1 MNEKDII
8 YPKWRKWYTKI
19 SWYLSYFYNIVIC
32 VFLYHPEI
40 VDMSLDNVDN
50 TILHTCKVFCII
62 DICSSP
68 IIPCFIKIAIMD
80 YLSSL
85 ENSFGSLFDQIDDEI
100 SKEKIKLIDKDYK
113 KNQNQAMTGD
123 LFGGYYGMLGNTFKA
138 IAISSENEERKR
150 RRQEKRE
157 RVEFLKENDYQ
168 LIYRKISFLSLPNGS
183 LQWYSAITSIYCTL
197 VFILD
202 FTTEGYILWGIY
214 FFLLLNNV
222 FSNQYSLYL
231 NFFKTS
237 EFITHIIQLI
247 DLSSNYAF
255 LYEIGGINNETIE
268 EHGLLELMIY
278 LSLFIVSYTSYIS
291 LTYNNFMKIRSVK
304 DEDKDKYSSRV
315 LYSNFIYSIFGA
327 IPISIL
333 TIIINN
339 NDNDPDNN
347 NTVTILSVS
356 SSILTFILSVSEIIS
371 EKYQKEYKENV

>member
-1 MNEKDII
+1 MNNNYII

-40 VDMSLDNVDN
+40 VNMSLDNVDN

-68 IIPCFIKIAIMD
+68 FIPCFISIAIMEF
-80 YLSSL
+80 LSSL
-85 ENSFGSLFDQIDDEI
+85 EKPFSSVLDAIDDEI
-100 SKEKIKLIDKDYK
+100 AKEKMKLISNDVERCKDRAMGGDIYGGFGIT
-113 KNQNQAMTGD
+113 QNI
-123 LFGGYYGMLGNTFKA
+123 FKA

-150 RRQEKRE
+150 RRQEQRE
-157 RVEFLKENDYQ
+157 RVEYLKENDYQ
-168 LIYRKISFLSLPNGS
+168 LIYRKISFLSLPHGS

>member
-40 VDMSLDNVDN
+40 VDMSLDNVDD

-68 IIPCFIKIAIMD
+68 IIPCFINIAITD
-80 YLSSL
+80 FLSSL
-85 ENSFGSLFDQIDDEI
+85 EKPFTEVLNAIDNEI
-100 SKEKIKLIDKDYK
+100 AKEKIKLIEKDYEK
-113 KNQNQAMTGD
+113 SKDQAMS
-123 LFGGYYGMLGNTFKA
+123 GGFYEGYLGMLGNTLKSVA
-138 IAISSENEERKR
+138 VSAELEDKKRKR
-150 RRQEKRE
+150 QEHFE
-157 RVEFLKENDYQ
+157 RVEFLRENDYQ
-168 LIYRKISFLSLPNGS
+168 LIYRKISFLSLPHGS

-268 EHGLLELMIY
+268 EHGLLELMVY

-339 NDNDPDNN
+339 NDNDPGNN

-371 EKYQKEYKENV
+371 EKYQKVYKENV

>member
-1 MNEKDII
+1 
-8 YPKWRKWYTKI
+8 
-19 SWYLSYFYNIVIC
+19 
-32 VFLYHPEI
+32 
-40 VDMSLDNVDN
+40 
-50 TILHTCKVFCII
+50 
-62 DICSSP
+62 
-68 IIPCFIKIAIMD
+68 
-80 YLSSL
+80 LSSL
-85 ENSFGSLFDQIDDEI
+85 EKPFTEVLNAIDDEI
-100 SKEKIKLIDKDYK
+100 AKEKIKLIDKEYK
-113 KNQNQAMTGD
+113 KNQDLAMTGD
-123 LFGGYYGMLGNTFKA
+123 IFGGYYGMLGNAFKA
-138 IAISSENEERKR
+138 VAISSENEERKR
-150 RRQEKRE
+150 RRQEQFE
-157 RVEFLKENDYQ
+157 RVEYLKENDYQ
-168 LIYRKISFLSLPNGS
+168 LIYRKISFLNLPHGS

-197 VFILD
+197 VFVLE

-247 DLSSNYAF
+247 DLSTNYAF
-255 LYEIGGINNETIE
+255 LYEIGGINDETVK
-268 EHGLLELMIY
+268 EHGLIELIIY

-304 DEDKDKYSSRV
+304 EEDEFKYSDRV

-356 SSILTFILSVSEIIS
+356 SSILTFILSISEIIS
-371 EKYQKEYKENV
+371 DKYQKKYTENK

>member
-1 MNEKDII
+1 MNSDDII
-8 YPKWRKWYTKI
+8 YPNWRKWYTKI

-32 VFLYHPEI
+32 VFLYHPEM
-40 VDMSLDNVDN
+40 VDMSLDNVDD

-68 IIPCFIKIAIMD
+68 IIPCFINIAITD
-80 YLSSL
+80 FLSSL
-85 ENSFGSLFDQIDDEI
+85 EKPFTEVLNAIDDEI
-100 SKEKIKLIDKDYK
+100 AKEKIKLIDKEYK
-113 KNQNQAMTGD
+113 KNQDLAMTGD
-123 LFGGYYGMLGNTFKA
+123 IFGGYRGMLENAFKA
-138 IAISSENEERKR
+138 VAISSENEERKR
-150 RRQEKRE
+150 KRQEQFE
-157 RVEFLKENDYQ
+157 RVEYLKENDYQ
-168 LIYRKISFLSLPNGS
+168 LIYRKISFLNLPHGS

-197 VFILD
+197 VFVLE

-237 EFITHIIQLI
+237 EFITHVIQLI
-247 DLSSNYAF
+247 DLSTNYAF
-255 LYEIGGINNETIE
+255 LYEIGGINDETVK
-268 EHGLLELMIY
+268 EHGLIELIIY

-304 DEDKDKYSSRV
+304 EEDEFKYSDRV

-356 SSILTFILSVSEIIS
+356 SSILTFILSISEIIS
-371 EKYQKEYKENV
+371 DKYQKKYTENK